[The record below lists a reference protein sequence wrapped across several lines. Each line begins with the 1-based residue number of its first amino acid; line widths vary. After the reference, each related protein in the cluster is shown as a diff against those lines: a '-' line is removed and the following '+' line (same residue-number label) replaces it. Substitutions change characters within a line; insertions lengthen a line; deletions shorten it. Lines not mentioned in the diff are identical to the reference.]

1 MLAALM
7 QQHAVVVQHIRLF
20 RADRECFA
28 VQRLGF
34 DEAARAMRFERERER
49 ERDREKLGGGGS
61 RSGRSRNGGLRLHDD
76 ALQTLERAGA
86 DLSMRRTMND
96 GTFTG

>member
-1 MLAALM
+1 
-7 QQHAVVVQHIRLF
+7 
-20 RADRECFA
+20 
-28 VQRLGF
+28 
-34 DEAARAMRFERERER
+34 
-49 ERDREKLGGGGS
+49 
-61 RSGRSRNGGLRLHDD
+61 LRLHGD